1 MLKRREWL
9 ESAMQNH
16 DEYEFLDRQYNF
28 ALKAQRSVQQVEANS
43 QDKVNRIRKIESLL
57 EDSEDLCAH
66 ENVLEKVGR
75 LYIRTD
81 SDNYISKLKEDLE
94 NMTFEHSG
102 VLEQGERLRDK
113 LVHAQS
119 DLNEA
124 LAEAPLYSLQR
135 ALARQRRLG
144 RGGAGAGAW
153 ARPRWWWSTTGPRPS
168 CSAAP
173 PAASSASPW
182 RAAASA
188 STPSQRTACCSWA
201 GEESLALELQTNN
214 HGEGPYKNF
223 VNVRLKL

>member
-102 VLEQGERLRDK
+102 VLEQGERLRAK

-144 RGGAGAGAW
+144 RGGGEAAVVVVNTRTEAELQ
-153 ARPRWWWSTTGPRPS
+153 RGPT
-168 CSAAP
+168 C
-173 PAASSASPW
+173 
-182 RAAASA
+182 
-188 STPSQRTACCSWA
+188 
-201 GEESLALELQTNN
+201 GLVSLAVAGRSLGLNTLTADSLLQLGRGGELSTRASNEQSRRR
-214 HGEGPYKNF
+214 P
-223 VNVRLKL
+223 LQKLRKC

>member
-57 EDSEDLCAH
+57 EDSEDLCAN

-94 NMTFEHSG
+94 NVTIEHSG
-102 VLEQGERLRDK
+102 VLEQGERLRAK

-135 ALARQRRLG
+135 ALARQQRLG
-144 RGGAGAGAW
+144 RGGGGAAVVVVNNW
-153 ARPRWWWSTTGPRPS
+153 TEAELQRGPT
-168 CSAAP
+168 C
-173 PAASSASPW
+173 
-182 RAAASA
+182 
-188 STPSQRTACCSWA
+188 
-201 GEESLALELQTNN
+201 GLVSLAVAGRSLGLNTLTADSLLQLGRGGELSTRASNEQSRRR
-214 HGEGPYKNF
+214 P
-223 VNVRLKL
+223 LQKLRKC

>member
-28 ALKAQRSVQQVEANS
+28 ALKTQRSVQLVEANS
-43 QDKVNRIRKIESLL
+43 QDKVNIIRKIESLL

-94 NMTFEHSG
+94 NVTIEHSG

-144 RGGAGAGAW
+144 RGGGGAAVVVVNNW
-153 ARPRWWWSTTGPRPS
+153 TEAELQRGPT
-168 CSAAP
+168 C
-173 PAASSASPW
+173 
-182 RAAASA
+182 
-188 STPSQRTACCSWA
+188 
-201 GEESLALELQTNN
+201 GLVSLAVAGRSLGLNTLTADSLLQLGRGGELSTRASNEQSRRR
-214 HGEGPYKNF
+214 P
-223 VNVRLKL
+223 LQKLRKC

>member
-43 QDKVNRIRKIESLL
+43 QDKVNRIRRIESLL
-57 EDSEDLCAH
+57 EDSEGLCAH

-94 NMTFEHSG
+94 NVTIEHSG
-102 VLEQGERLRDK
+102 VLEQGERLRAK

-144 RGGAGAGAW
+144 RGGGEAAVVVVNNWTEAELQ
-153 ARPRWWWSTTGPRPS
+153 RGPT
-168 CSAAP
+168 C
-173 PAASSASPW
+173 
-182 RAAASA
+182 
-188 STPSQRTACCSWA
+188 
-201 GEESLALELQTNN
+201 GLVSLAVAGRSLGLNTLTVDSLLQLGRGGELSTRASNEQSRRR
-214 HGEGPYKNF
+214 P
-223 VNVRLKL
+223 LQKLRKC

>member
-144 RGGAGAGAW
+144 RGGGGGEAAVVVVNSWTEAELQ
-153 ARPRWWWSTTGPRPS
+153 RGPT
-168 CSAAP
+168 C
-173 PAASSASPW
+173 
-182 RAAASA
+182 
-188 STPSQRTACCSWA
+188 
-201 GEESLALELQTNN
+201 GLVSLAVAGRSLGLNTLTADSLLQLGRGGELSTRASNEQSRRR
-214 HGEGPYKNF
+214 P
-223 VNVRLKL
+223 LQKLRKC

>member
-1 MLKRREWL
+1 
-9 ESAMQNH
+9 MQNH

-113 LVHAQS
+113 LVHAQA

-144 RGGAGAGAW
+144 RGHGSGAHLAGQPPQQRGQAAQRQELVP
-153 ARPRWWWSTTGPRPS
+153 ARLLLRL
-168 CSAAP
+168 
-173 PAASSASPW
+173 
-182 RAAASA
+182 
-188 STPSQRTACCSWA
+188 QA
-201 GEESLALELQTNN
+201 GGVT
-214 HGEGPYKNF
+214 
-223 VNVRLKL
+223 

>member
-57 EDSEDLCAH
+57 EDSEDLCAN

-94 NMTFEHSG
+94 NVTIEHSG
-102 VLEQGERLRDK
+102 VLEQGERLRGK

-135 ALARQRRLG
+135 ALARQQRLG
-144 RGGAGAGAW
+144 RGGGGAAVVVVNNW
-153 ARPRWWWSTTGPRPS
+153 TEAELQRGPT
-168 CSAAP
+168 C
-173 PAASSASPW
+173 
-182 RAAASA
+182 
-188 STPSQRTACCSWA
+188 
-201 GEESLALELQTNN
+201 GLVSLAVAGRSLGLNTLTADSLLQLGRGGELSTRASNEQSRRR
-214 HGEGPYKNF
+214 P
-223 VNVRLKL
+223 LQKLRKC